1 MISDIMRRF
10 IISTTHLITL
20 LTKQKR
26 PR

>member
-1 MISDIMRRF
+1 MRRF